1 MKPEFR
7 LDAYELMPCP
17 VVGLDVVYFF
27 QATEWLFVVH
37 PWSQLMHPHV
47 KLLLALQ

>member
-1 MKPEFR
+1 MKPEF
-7 LDAYELMPCP
+7 LLEAHELMPYP
-17 VVGLDVVYFF
+17 VVVLDVVYFF

-37 PWSQLMHPHV
+37 PWSRLIHPHE